1 MVQAADNLKTKIQEV
16 MKTAMR
22 NQDKERLGVIRL
34 VLAAIKQIEVDKRI
48 ELTNEQILEVL
59 TKMVK
64 QRKESIIQ
72 FQAGGRDD
80 LVSKENFEITVIN
93 QFLPEKLS
101 SIEIE
106 KLIEQALTISNP
118 ASIKDMPK
126 VMQYLREHLL
136 GRADLEQIGKLVKE
150 RLLKA

>member
-1 MVQAADNLKTKIQEV
+1 MVQADNLKAKIQEV

-34 VLAAIKQIEVDKRI
+34 ILAAIKQIEVDKRI

-72 FQAGGRDD
+72 FQSGGRDD